1 MASYKTIE
9 AYNNYLVENQI
20 NINII
25 EYVKEVNKIEY
36 KIELNF
42 IDDFIELVSKKE
54 CCIHHDMLIKYGVS
68 SLKGT
73 TNDIKKLLDQNN
85 FLENKDYNLRNVSQ
99 VRKNRGNV
107 IKNEYYL
114 HPKAFKICLMRSL
127 KTRKYAE
134 YYLLLEEAIKYCNDY
149 QNLLKENYIIK
160 LKYKIEKKD
169 HKIDKLEE
177 KINKILEDNK
187 QILENNKK
195 MEYQLNEAL
204 EKLDITTDML
214 DDSKEEL
221 EEVNEKLDNT
231 DKTLNKVAK
240 KLDIAVE
247 DRVVN
252 TKKLSTLEYFIIMKN
267 NNADYKYYVIRGQKR
282 YINKK
287 KDDLGDGYDE
297 IKRIECCPNAS
308 ILWNLMKEQLKNN
321 IDFCGNKLNLLSNL
335 NEERFLS
342 KVDEIY
348 NSRKNIFI

>member
-1 MASYKTIE
+1 M
-9 AYNNYLVENQI
+9 
-20 NINII
+20 II
-25 EYVKEVNKIEY
+25 KI
-36 KIELNF
+36 
-42 IDDFIELVSKKE
+42 
-54 CCIHHDMLIKYGVS
+54 
-68 SLKGT
+68 
-73 TNDIKKLLDQNN
+73 
-85 FLENKDYNLRNVSQ
+85 
-99 VRKNRGNV
+99 
-107 IKNEYYL
+107 
-114 HPKAFKICLMRSL
+114 
-127 KTRKYAE
+127 
-134 YYLLLEEAIKYCNDY
+134 
-149 QNLLKENYIIK
+149 LLKEKFIIK
-160 LKYKIEKKD
+160 LKLKIEKKD

-177 KINKILEDNK
+177 KLNNIIEQNNKTQKINEKLLEDNK
-187 QILENNKK
+187 EIIQRNKK

-204 EKLDITTDML
+204 EKLDITTNML
-214 DDSKEEL
+214 DDSKEELEEL

-231 DKTLNKVAK
+231 DKILNKVAK

-247 DRVVN
+247 DHVIKI
-252 TKKLSTLEYFIIMKN
+252 KKLSTLEYFIIMKN

>member
-1 MASYKTIE
+1 M
-9 AYNNYLVENQI
+9 
-20 NINII
+20 II
-25 EYVKEVNKIEY
+25 KI
-36 KIELNF
+36 
-42 IDDFIELVSKKE
+42 
-54 CCIHHDMLIKYGVS
+54 
-68 SLKGT
+68 
-73 TNDIKKLLDQNN
+73 
-85 FLENKDYNLRNVSQ
+85 
-99 VRKNRGNV
+99 
-107 IKNEYYL
+107 
-114 HPKAFKICLMRSL
+114 
-127 KTRKYAE
+127 
-134 YYLLLEEAIKYCNDY
+134 
-149 QNLLKENYIIK
+149 LLKEKFIIK
-160 LKYKIEKKD
+160 LKLKIEKKD

-177 KINKILEDNK
+177 KLNNIIEQNNKTQKINEKLLEDNK
-187 QILENNKK
+187 EIIQRNKK

-287 KDDLGDGYDE
+287 KDDMGDGYDE

-308 ILWNLMKEQLKNN
+308 ILWNLMKE
-321 IDFCGNKLNLLSNL
+321 
-335 NEERFLS
+335 
-342 KVDEIY
+342 
-348 NSRKNIFI
+348 